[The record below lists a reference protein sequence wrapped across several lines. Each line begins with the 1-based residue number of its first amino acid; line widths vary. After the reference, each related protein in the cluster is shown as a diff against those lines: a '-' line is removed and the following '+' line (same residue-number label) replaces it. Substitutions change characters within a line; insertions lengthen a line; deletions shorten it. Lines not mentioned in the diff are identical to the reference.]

1 MGKLKAHAAVFGAN
15 LIYGV
20 NYTVAKG
27 VMPDYL
33 TPFVFIGVRV
43 IGATALFWIMA
54 GLRRDAEPIER
65 RDYPYLAL
73 LAVFGI
79 AANQLFFFQGL
90 NLTTPINASIIM
102 TLNPVLVLLISAVV
116 QREGITPLKIIGILL
131 AGSGAILLLTQRQ
144 SAEVALFNEHYLRG
158 NTYVFINATSYG
170 LYLVLVK
177 RMMQKYR
184 PLTVIRWVFLFGL
197 MWVLPF
203 SWSELDTVEWTAI
216 PLDVWGSIAFVVIG
230 TTFFAYLF
238 NSYGIAVLKPEV
250 VSTYIYFQPLLAALF
265 ALAMGADALN
275 NTLLLSG
282 GLVLLGVFAVSWQ
295 RP

>member
-43 IGATALFWIMA
+43 IGATVLFWIMA
-54 GLRRDAEPIER
+54 GLRRDAEPIEW

-116 QREGITPLKIIGILL
+116 QRERITPLKIIGILL

-203 SWSELDTVEWTAI
+203 SWSELDTVEWSAI